1 MALQMN
7 GAYNPKQKSRRRY
20 LMYLCKEEVQ
30 KILNTMDLFPEATS
44 FELLQDASNG
54 IGSTT
59 SLIVHTTI
67 NGLDGEFKTEISG
80 VENW

>member
-1 MALQMN
+1 
-7 GAYNPKQKSRRRY
+7 
-20 LMYLCKEEVQ
+20 MYLCREEVQ
-30 KILNTMDLFPEATS
+30 KILETMDKFPEATS
-44 FELLQDASNG
+44 FELLQDAGNG
-54 IGSTT
+54 IGNVT

>member
-1 MALQMN
+1 MH
-7 GAYNPKQKSRRRY
+7 
-20 LMYLCKEEVQ
+20 LCKDEVQ
-30 KILNTMDLFPEATS
+30 TILEIMDKFPEAKS
-44 FELLQDASNG
+44 FELLQDNSSG
-54 IGSTT
+54 ISSIT

>member
-1 MALQMN
+1 
-7 GAYNPKQKSRRRY
+7 
-20 LMYLCKEEVQ
+20 
-30 KILNTMDLFPEATS
+30 MDLFPEDTS
-44 FELLQDASNG
+44 FELLQDAGNG
-54 IGSTT
+54 IGSVT

>member
-1 MALQMN
+1 
-7 GAYNPKQKSRRRY
+7 
-20 LMYLCKEEVQ
+20 
-30 KILNTMDLFPEATS
+30 MDKFPEAAS
-44 FELLQDASNG
+44 FELLQDAGNG

-59 SLIVHTTI
+59 SLIVHTKI